1 MSECDK
7 CFGSQIEK
15 IGRLNMC
22 GGCAEWWNYVLKFD
36 DYDYTL
42 YREDRD
48 GLREIENVILY
59 YNTGTE
65 DIRRC
70 DTNSDHC
77 PNEDEVEI
85 DADFFG

>member
-22 GGCAEWWNYVLKFD
+22 GGCADWWNYVLKFD

-42 YREDRD
+42 YREDRN

-59 YNTGTE
+59 YKRGRRSPRKTDMNTSFTPM
-65 DIRRC
+65 
-70 DTNSDHC
+70 N
-77 PNEDEVEI
+77 
-85 DADFFG
+85 